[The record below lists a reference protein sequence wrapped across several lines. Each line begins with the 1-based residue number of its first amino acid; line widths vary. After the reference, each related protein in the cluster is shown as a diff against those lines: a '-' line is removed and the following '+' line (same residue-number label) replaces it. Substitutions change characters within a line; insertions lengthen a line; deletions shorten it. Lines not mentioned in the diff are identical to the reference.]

1 MKKHT
6 HQEKTIAF
14 FAKLLLLCMLA
25 RATFLFIEILHAAKS
40 IFYAYIHFLKNKR
53 GFLGQTPIYPLF
65 SCKI

>member
-6 HQEKTIAF
+6 DQEKTIAF

-25 RATFLFIEILHAAKS
+25 RATFLFIEIFHAAKKS
-40 IFYAYIHFLKNKR
+40 ILCIYSFLKNKR
-53 GFLGQTPIYPLF
+53 GFLGQIPIYPLF